1 MKAPSAII
9 HFQKGDIDNLNVNA
23 SYKAINLMRFVIEGY
38 PTNTINRN
46 NFLIGIAR
54 GEILTRLLIKG
65 HRFREII
72 LSKAA
77 MVRMKYNIIH
87 EFKHTV

>member
-23 SYKAINLMRFVIEGY
+23 SFVIEGY

-46 NFLIGIAR
+46 NFLVEIAR

-65 HRFREII
+65 HRFKEII
-72 LSKAA
+72 LLKVA
-77 MVRMKYNIIH
+77 MVRM
-87 EFKHTV
+87 E

>member
-23 SYKAINLMRFVIEGY
+23 SFVIEGY

-46 NFLIGIAR
+46 NFLVEIAR

-65 HRFREII
+65 HRFRAII
-72 LSKAA
+72 LLKVV
-77 MVRMKYNIIH
+77 MVRMK
-87 EFKHTV
+87 

>member
-9 HFQKGDIDNLNVNA
+9 HFQKGDTINLNVFG
-23 SYKAINLMRFVIEGY
+23 SYKAIIEGY
-38 PTNTINRN
+38 ITNTNNRN

-72 LSKAA
+72 LLKVA